1 MLRGENVLRE
11 VGKFAEKQ
19 YFPCTSCQFALVFLF
34 FFFFWFLKNIY
45 LFIWLCQV
53 LIANV
58 GSFLVVVC
66 ELLVVTCGI

>member
-1 MLRGENVLRE
+1 MFL
-11 VGKFAEKQ
+11 EKLVSLQ
-19 YFPCTSCQFALVFLF
+19 KNNTSHVQVASLLWFFYFI
-34 FFFFWFLKNIY
+34 FFFWFLKNIY